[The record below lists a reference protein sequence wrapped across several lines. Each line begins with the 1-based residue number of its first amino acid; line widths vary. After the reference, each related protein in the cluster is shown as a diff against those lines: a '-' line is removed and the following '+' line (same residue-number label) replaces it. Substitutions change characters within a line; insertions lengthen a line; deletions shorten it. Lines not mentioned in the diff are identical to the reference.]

1 MTDPIQA
8 NDAVLD
14 GIHQEFRQTSTSL
27 QNAKNPVATQAGH
40 VSAGAGQ
47 FADALADGLTAFQLS
62 WGAALDATSETAG
75 NISANVG
82 HFKLD
87 LQAVDRASS

>member
-1 MTDPIQA
+1 MGDPIHA
-8 NDAVLD
+8 NDAALD
-14 GIHQEFRQTSTSL
+14 GIHQEFRHISTGL
-27 QNAKNPVATQAGH
+27 QNAKEPVAAQADH
-40 VSAGAGQ
+40 VSTGARQ
-47 FADALADGLTAFQLS
+47 FADELADGLTAFQLS
-62 WGAALDATSETAG
+62 WGAALDATSQTAG

>member
-1 MTDPIQA
+1 MSDPIHA

-14 GIHQEFRQTSTSL
+14 GIHQEFRQASTEL
-27 QNAKNPVATQAGH
+27 QNAKDPVATQAGH
-40 VSAGAGQ
+40 VSSGAGQ
-47 FADALADGLTAFQLS
+47 FADALADGLTTFQLS
-62 WGAALDATSETAG
+62 WGAALGVTSETAG
-75 NISANVG
+75 TIAANVG